1 MNFHLREMSQPSPNF
16 SSWYHEISYSHQ
28 DADILEQTR
37 RVGSAYREDIALV
50 TSLFRASSF
59 FLRSSAEESSI
70 SS

>member
-16 SSWYHEISYSHQ
+16 RHGIMRFHTATKMLTSFSE
-28 DADILEQTR
+28 L
-37 RVGSAYREDIALV
+37 RVNAYREDIALV

-59 FLRSSAEESSI
+59 FLRSSAVESST